1 MVSVIVDAGSFH
13 NQMRILEIGT
23 ANLKNL
29 LEVIREGVATELK
42 CPAAIRFAKYV
53 TAAEHPQRFEKYI
66 KADGF
71 DMIPTN
77 PHIKDSD
84 DAEVNRLIIETN
96 PAHVAALVVVTTDLL
111 DFVRSLE
118 RKRAQDIRIF
128 VAAITSREPGGG
140 YPLSEHSR
148 RVIRENGYVFIDLE
162 THKEALFISKW
173 VDRKNVPIAEAVSV
187 SVSEQV
193 SEPAGDMQ
201 RIGVVVPLGEN
212 QEVPFDFM
220 TAFAACM
227 KKNHAQ
233 IVSVAIDAKQARIV
247 MDIKRGSASLQ
258 SVFMTMGNFLIR
270 YSLKD
275 FRLEGGNQIQV
286 QAKISA

>member
-1 MVSVIVDAGSFH
+1 
-13 NQMRILEIGT
+13 MRILDIGT
-23 ANLKNL
+23 ANLKSL

-42 CPAAIRFAKYV
+42 CPAAVRFAKYV

-66 KADGF
+66 RADGF
-71 DMIPTN
+71 EMIPTN
-77 PHIKDSD
+77 PHVKDSD

-118 RKRAQDIRIF
+118 RKRAQGIRIF
-128 VAAITSREPGGG
+128 VAAITGRESGGG
-140 YPLSEHSR
+140 YPLSAHSR
-148 RVIRENGYVFIDLE
+148 RVICENEYAFIDLE
-162 THKEALFISKW
+162 PHKEALLISKW
-173 VDRKNVPIAEAVSV
+173 VDKKNVPVSGAVPV

-193 SEPAGDMQ
+193 SEPASDTQ
-201 RIGVVVPLGEN
+201 RVGVVVPLGEEN
-212 QEVPFDFM
+212 QEEPFDFM
-220 TAFAACM
+220 AAFAACM

-233 IVSVAIDAKQARIV
+233 IVSVVIDAKQARIV
-247 MDIKRGSASLQ
+247 MDIESDFTAMQ
-258 SVFMTMGNFLIR
+258 SIFMTMWNFLAR
-270 YSLKD
+270 YGLKD